1 MRRAIESKQREIE
14 SLANKIQMP
23 IDTDILRMKIQKD
36 IDTRH
41 RVELDAKQAE
51 IDRLSEHFYE
61 SKRQAEIL
69 KAQLDAQRHE
79 FDREISD

>member
-1 MRRAIESKQREIE
+1 MGDMRRAIETKQREIE

-41 RVELDAKQAE
+41 RVELDGK
-51 IDRLSEHFYE
+51 
-61 SKRQAEIL
+61 
-69 KAQLDAQRHE
+69 
-79 FDREISD
+79 

>member
-1 MRRAIESKQREIE
+1 MEQRIGDMRRAIEAKQKEIE
-14 SLANKIQMP
+14 SLANKVSMP

-41 RVELDAKQAE
+41 RVDLDAKQTE

-61 SKRQAEIL
+61 SKRHTEIL
-69 KAQLDAQRHE
+69 KT
-79 FDREISD
+79 